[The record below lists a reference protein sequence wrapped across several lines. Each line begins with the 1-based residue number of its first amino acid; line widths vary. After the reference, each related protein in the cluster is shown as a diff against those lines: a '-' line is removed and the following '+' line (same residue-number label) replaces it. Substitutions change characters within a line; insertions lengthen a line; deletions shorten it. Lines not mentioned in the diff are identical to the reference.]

1 MGILNRIF
9 GSNKK
14 QQSSHKGKIER
25 ETTKKDSTYSESGQI
40 GFVSTNKI
48 ELDDSSI
55 EIVKQ
60 KYFAFDVET
69 TGLSPY
75 NDRIIEVGAVLFED
89 GVAVKRFGSLVNAKV
104 KISAAASAVNHI
116 TDQMIEM
123 APSESEVYSGLVDFL
138 GDALEE
144 KTPICAHNA
153 NFDMKFLSETLAR
166 LGYSA
171 RINYVDTLSLSKK
184 LIKGLANYKQ
194 DTVAAHFNVRNNEA
208 HRALSDAEV
217 CGGIFFNLLE
227 LAEKEKEENKI
238 AMEKNKPSEEELEVC
253 AFIQHLIE
261 MRSGDTKLIGF
272 YKNSNGY
279 VDICCLYTII
289 KFKFSKKG
297 RYIIVE
303 KDLDCIEEFIIA
315 PCTMSEGGADYVRLY
330 FNSPLDLEVVGDYI
344 FEQYK
349 ATHKSAREY
358 LGYDSR
364 YMIEYQNSACMS
376 NALSPERVK
385 EILSSVRS
393 KEYGDTKVPVEK
405 VEAIDRSSVEIHP
418 INNRVPI
425 SKIRNLS
432 DWEKGFDQGFPYYE
446 KGESLRKAGNIEEA
460 IELYDKARFLGY
472 EAPALYNSYAM
483 AYRKLKDYDNEIAIL
498 DEGIEREAA
507 QGRKTGRMVARRNTA
522 MNLLIKQRTRE
533 NSNTEETRK

>member
-9 GSNKK
+9 GNNKK

-25 ETTKKDSTYSESGQI
+25 KTTKKNSTYSESGQI
-40 GFVSTNKI
+40 GIVTTNKI
-48 ELDDSSI
+48 KIEDASI
-55 EIVKQ
+55 EVVKQ
-60 KYFAFDVET
+60 KYIAFDVET
-69 TGLSPY
+69 TGLSPHT
-75 NDRIIEVGAVLFED
+75 DRIIEVGAVLFED

-104 KISAAASAVNHI
+104 KIPAAASAVNHI
-116 TDQMIEM
+116 TDLMIEM
-123 APSESEVYSGLVDFL
+123 APSESEVYFGLVDFL

-166 LGYSA
+166 LGYNA
-171 RINYVDTLSLSKK
+171 KINYVDTFSLSKK
-184 LIKGLANYKQ
+184 LIKGLVNYKQ
-194 DTVAAHFNVRNNEA
+194 DTVAAHFNVHNNEA

-217 CGGIFFNLLE
+217 CGNIFFNLLE
-227 LAEKEKEENKI
+227 LVEKEKEENEI
-238 AMEKNKPSEEELEVC
+238 AMEKNKPTEDEVEVC

-261 MRSGDTKLIGF
+261 ARSGDTSLIGF

-279 VDICCLYTII
+279 VDICCLYTVI

-297 RYIIVE
+297 RYIIVD
-303 KDLDCIEEFIIA
+303 KDLDCVDGFITA
-315 PCTMSEGGADYVRLY
+315 PCTMTEGGADYIRLY
-330 FNSPLDLEVVGDYI
+330 FKSPLDLEIVGDYI
-344 FEQYK
+344 FERYK
-349 ATHKSAREY
+349 AVHKSARTY

-364 YMIEYQNSACMS
+364 HMIEYQNSVCMG
-376 NALSPERVK
+376 NALSSKKVK

-405 VEAIDRSSVEIHP
+405 VEAVDGSSVEIHP

-425 SKIRNLS
+425 NKIRNS
-432 DWEKGFDQGFPYYE
+432 NDWEKGFDQGFPYYE

-460 IELYDKARFLGY
+460 IELYDKARFFGY

-507 QGRKTGRMVARRNTA
+507 QDRKVGRMVARRRTA
-522 MNLLIKQRTRE
+522 MSLLIKQRTRE

>member
-1 MGILNRIF
+1 
-9 GSNKK
+9 
-14 QQSSHKGKIER
+14 
-25 ETTKKDSTYSESGQI
+25 
-40 GFVSTNKI
+40 
-48 ELDDSSI
+48 
-55 EIVKQ
+55 
-60 KYFAFDVET
+60 
-69 TGLSPY
+69 
-75 NDRIIEVGAVLFED
+75 
-89 GVAVKRFGSLVNAKV
+89 
-104 KISAAASAVNHI
+104 
-116 TDQMIEM
+116 MIEM

-153 NFDMKFLSETLAR
+153 NFDMKFLSETLTR

-184 LIKGLANYKQ
+184 LVKGLVNYKQ

-279 VDICCLYTII
+279 VDIRYLYTVI
-289 KFKFSKKG
+289 KFKYSKKG

-303 KDLDCIEEFIIA
+303 KGLDCVDEFLTA
-315 PCTMSEGGADYVRLY
+315 PCPMTEGGADYIRLY

-349 ATHKSAREY
+349 ATYKSARMY
-358 LGYDSR
+358 LEYDSR
-364 YMIEYQNSACMS
+364 HMIEYQNSACMS

-425 SKIRNLS
+425 SKMRNLS

-460 IELYDKARFLGY
+460 IELYDKARFFGY

-507 QGRKTGRMVARRNTA
+507 QDREIGRMVARRNTA
-522 MNLLIKQRTRE
+522 MNLLIKQRTRD